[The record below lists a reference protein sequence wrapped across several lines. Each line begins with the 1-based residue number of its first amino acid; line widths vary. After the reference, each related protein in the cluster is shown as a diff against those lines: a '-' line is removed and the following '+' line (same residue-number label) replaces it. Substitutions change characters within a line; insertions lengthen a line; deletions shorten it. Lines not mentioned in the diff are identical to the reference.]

1 MRNTDIFI
9 ELIRLAEQAGT
20 AVKAGMR
27 DNGTCWIEVE
37 GRDGNNYS
45 FAMKKEDHQ

>member
-20 AVKAGMR
+20 VVKAGMR
-27 DNGTCWIEVE
+27 ESGTCWIEVD
-37 GRDGNNYS
+37 GRDGNTYS
-45 FAMKKEDHQ
+45 FAMKKEEK

>member
-20 AVKAGMR
+20 VVNARMNAA
-27 DNGTCWIEVE
+27 GTCWIEVK
-37 GRDGNNYS
+37 GLDGNTYS
-45 FAMKKEDHQ
+45 FAMKKEEK